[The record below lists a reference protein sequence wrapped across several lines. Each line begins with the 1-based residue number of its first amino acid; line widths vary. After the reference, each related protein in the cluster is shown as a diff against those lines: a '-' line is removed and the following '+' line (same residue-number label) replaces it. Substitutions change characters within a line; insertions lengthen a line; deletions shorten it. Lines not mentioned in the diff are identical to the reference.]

1 VPLMERFRFVLYRP
15 IQLVPVLF
23 GVSLVSFILVRSI
36 PGDPVRILLGTRAT
50 AEVIAKVRAQYGLDE
65 PLLLQYAYFLKNL
78 FLGEFGR
85 SIIFKVP
92 VLELVLQRIAPTL
105 FLLSYAVVL
114 AVAIAVSLAVVAA
127 LNRGRLADQLVR
139 VYSTAGLGLPAFWL
153 GIVLIILLSIK
164 LGWFPVSGYGE
175 TFLEHLHHLF
185 LPSFTIALALSPVLI
200 RNLRASLIA
209 EMEADYVSAARSRGI
224 PERRIF
230 RRHVFR
236 NSLIP
241 TITLLGVNLG
251 WLIGGTVVIEQ
262 VFSVP
267 GLGSLMVGSIFARDY
282 MVVQAVTLVFAF
294 AVILTNFL
302 VDVACVALDPRIRL

>member
-1 VPLMERFRFVLYRP
+1 MERFRFVLYRP
-15 IQLVPVLF
+15 IQLIPVLF
-23 GVSLVSFILVRSI
+23 GVSAVSFLLVRSI
-36 PGDPVRILLGTRAT
+36 PGDPVRILLGTRAS

-65 PLLLQYAYFLKNL
+65 PLLLQYVYFLKNL
-78 FLGEFGR
+78 FAGEFGR

-92 VLELVLQRIAPTL
+92 VLELVSQRIAPTL
-105 FLLSYAVVL
+105 FLLGYAVVL
-114 AVAIAVSLAVVAA
+114 AVAIAASLAVIAA
-127 LNRGRLADQLVR
+127 LNRGRIADQLVR
-139 VYSTAGLGLPAFWL
+139 IYSTAGLGLPAFWL

-209 EMEADYVSAARSRGI
+209 EMDSDYVSAARSRGI
-224 PERRIF
+224 SEARIF

-302 VDVACVALDPRIRL
+302 VDVICVALDPRIEL

>member
-1 VPLMERFRFVLYRP
+1 MERFRFVLYRP
-15 IQLVPVLF
+15 IQLIPVLF
-23 GVSLVSFILVRSI
+23 GVSAVSFLLVRSI
-36 PGDPVRILLGTRAT
+36 PGDPVRILLGTRAS

-65 PLLLQYAYFLKNL
+65 PLLLQYVYFLKNL
-78 FLGEFGR
+78 FAGEFGR

-92 VLELVLQRIAPTL
+92 VLELVSQRIAPTL
-105 FLLSYAVVL
+105 FLLGYAVVL

-139 VYSTAGLGLPAFWL
+139 IYSTAGLGLPAFWL

-209 EMEADYVSAARSRGI
+209 EMDSDYVSAARSRGI
-224 PERRIF
+224 SEGRIF

-302 VDVACVALDPRIRL
+302 VDVICVALDPRIEL

>member
-1 VPLMERFRFVLYRP
+1 MERFRFVLYRP

-209 EMEADYVSAARSRGI
+209 EMESDYVSAARSRGI
-224 PERRIF
+224 PERRNF